1 METINAKEFITQ
13 RKSKI
18 ANGLQIKMKDIGG
31 ETKRIFTIEASA
43 FLICKHLN
51 SEGQPFKLFIFE
63 RLKAEKPKGKISYD
77 TWETKKNSK
86 HPNIEYRF
94 GYYIIGKNG
103 NKNGR
108 WTWGQFC
115 PMIGH
120 NDFIK
125 LIDLAHKEGV
135 ILDE

>member
-1 METINAKEFITQ
+1 MTIDKITAKEFITQ
-13 RKSKI
+13 RKFKI
-18 ANGLQIKMKDIGG
+18 KNGLQIKMKDIGK
-31 ETKRIFTIEASA
+31 ETKRCFTIEDSA
-43 FLICKHLN
+43 FLICKHLD
-51 SEGQPFKLFIFE
+51 SEKQPFKIFIFE
-63 RLKAEKPKGKISYD
+63 RLRAEKPEGKVSYD

-108 WTWGQFC
+108 WTWGQYC

-125 LIDLAHKEGV
+125 LFDIKEGV
-135 ILDE
+135 ILE